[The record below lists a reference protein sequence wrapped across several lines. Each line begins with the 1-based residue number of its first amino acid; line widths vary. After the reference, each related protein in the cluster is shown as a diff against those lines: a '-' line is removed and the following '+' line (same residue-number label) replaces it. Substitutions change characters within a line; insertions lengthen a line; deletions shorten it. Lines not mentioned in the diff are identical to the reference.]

1 MPGYSRGFLKM
12 SFRGICG
19 MGYCFNK
26 YLKKKKKISR
36 RKERNGKN
44 GKKEKGGKM
53 KERSGK
59 YKNK

>member
-1 MPGYSRGFLKM
+1 M

-26 YLKKKKKISR
+26 YLKKKNSR
-36 RKERNGKN
+36 RKGRNGKK
-44 GKKEKGGKM
+44 GKKEEGGKM